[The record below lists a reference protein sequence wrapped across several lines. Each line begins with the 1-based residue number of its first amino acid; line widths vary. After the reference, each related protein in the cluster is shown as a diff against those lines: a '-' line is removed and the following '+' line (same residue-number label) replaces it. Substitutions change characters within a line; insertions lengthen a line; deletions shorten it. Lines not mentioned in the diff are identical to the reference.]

1 MMKAGEEAGW
11 TRGLPFAL
19 SRLRSPTA

>member
-1 MMKAGEEAGW
+1 MKAGEEAGW